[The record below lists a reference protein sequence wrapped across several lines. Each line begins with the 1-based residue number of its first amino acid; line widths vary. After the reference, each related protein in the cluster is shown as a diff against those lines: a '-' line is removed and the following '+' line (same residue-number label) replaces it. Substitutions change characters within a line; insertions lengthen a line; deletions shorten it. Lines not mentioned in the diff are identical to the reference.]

1 MFEKEKKQYEEDSKK
16 YERPWELWEYKI
28 IGRDAYTDAA
38 HHPHWLSGYHYR
50 RKQTTFMPECYSG
63 LNWRDADHLVGK
75 TVECS
80 NNPDAGWKVGK
91 LQIATRPGECF
102 NVNIGLRQYFYD
114 YYTYIRTCEETFK
127 HPTINIGGVELPIP
141 ETVAPAPGTVY
152 WMFGFGAPVTA
163 KDGSLYDMGV
173 WPKDISKVE
182 KEALKNGAIHITED
196 RAQAWANWWKSMV
209 IDKMK

>member
-50 RKQTTFMPECYSG
+50 RKQPTFMPEYYSG
-63 LNWRDADHLVGK
+63 LNWRDAEHLVGK
-75 TVECS
+75 TVECT
-80 NNPDAGWKVGK
+80 NNPDYEWEVG
-91 LQIATRPGECF
+91 LLRRIVP
-102 NVNIGLRQYFYD
+102 IGNNFD
-114 YYTYIRTCEETFK
+114 VSMHFYTYIRTCEETVP
-127 HPTINIGGVELPIP
+127 HPTINIGGVELPKP
-141 ETVAPAPGTVY
+141 ETVAPAPGAVY

-182 KEALKNGAIHITED
+182 KEALKNGAIHLTED
-196 RAQAWANWWKSMV
+196 RAQAWADWWKSMV
-209 IDKMK
+209 IDKMERN